1 MIASNF
7 LKLFLILIQFYLIGE
22 SYSQLRIGIGT
33 SYGIPISYPTT
44 KDNNFSEHNS
54 IGFSPSID
62 VELEI
67 NSSWQIQIALSHWQN
82 VNMIQSKTDSRINY
96 KKEARNITLPIL
108 LNRTLLITPVTV
120 GFGLGIWCSKL
131 YKSVQYGTTADVFS
145 SAISFE
151 NGEYIE
157 KLTMI
162 RYSDRE
168 PLNRNYKFGA
178 IGNISLS
185 SAVHKKLILGLGLN
199 YMHNMSGKHN
209 YNSNNN
215 VFTFPNRINPY
226 LKLSYGL

>member
-1 MIASNF
+1 MIVSNF

-82 VNMIQSKTDSRINY
+82 VNMIQSNTDSRINY

-131 YKSVQYGTTADVFS
+131 YKSVQYGTTADVFRVL
-145 SAISFE
+145 FPLKTE
-151 NGEYIE
+151 NI
-157 KLTMI
+157 L
-162 RYSDRE
+162 
-168 PLNRNYKFGA
+168 RN
-178 IGNISLS
+178 
-185 SAVHKKLILGLGLN
+185 
-199 YMHNMSGKHN
+199 
-209 YNSNNN
+209 
-215 VFTFPNRINPY
+215 
-226 LKLSYGL
+226 